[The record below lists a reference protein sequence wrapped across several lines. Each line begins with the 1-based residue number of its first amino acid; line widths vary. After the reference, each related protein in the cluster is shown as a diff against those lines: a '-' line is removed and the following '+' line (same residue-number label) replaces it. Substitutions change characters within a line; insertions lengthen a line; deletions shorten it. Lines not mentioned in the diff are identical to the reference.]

1 MKEFLFM
8 KIFDC
13 FTYYNEEQVL
23 KVRLEE
29 LGDFVDFFLIVEASE
44 TFTGK
49 PKPFYLDSFPD
60 WMNKWLPKILRFKI
74 DFPNTCT
81 NAWEREYFQRNF
93 ISIALKNLDIQ
104 DDDLV
109 IISDADEIWNYKTV
123 ESIKYEYDPVRLD
136 VKQYFWNFNWQVPDH
151 CNQGARPVVCKKS
164 HLESITPQELR
175 SMALP
180 TIPNGGWHFS
190 FLGEEDKI
198 KNKIESFAHTE
209 YDKDEFKSNESI
221 MNRIKYGIDP
231 FDRFP
236 LKYQEI
242 DDTYPSSLFKN
253 K

>member
-1 MKEFLFM
+1 MKEYLSM

-13 FTYYNEEQVL
+13 FTYYNEKEIL
-23 KVRLEE
+23 KLRLEE
-29 LGDFVDFFLIVEASE
+29 LSDYVDHFIIVEASE

-49 PKPFYLDSFPD
+49 SKPYYFDEDPD
-60 WMNKWLPKILRFKI
+60 IFSKWYDKIFLYRI
-74 DFPNTCT
+74 DFKDN
-81 NAWEREYFQRNF
+81 NLSSWDREYIQRNS
-93 ISIALKNLDIQ
+93 ISDALKNIHI
-104 DDDLV
+104 DDEDLI
-109 IISDADEIWNYKTV
+109 IISDVDEIWNYKTV
-123 ESIKYEYDPVRLD
+123 ENLRIDNEPVRLD
-136 VKQYFWNFNWQVPDH
+136 VKQYFWNYHWQVPDH
-151 CNQGARPVVCKKS
+151 CNQGARPVVCKKN
-164 HLESITPQELR
+164 HLESTTPQELR

-190 FLGEEDKI
+190 FLGEEDNI

-209 YDKDEFKSNESI
+209 YDKDEFKSDELI